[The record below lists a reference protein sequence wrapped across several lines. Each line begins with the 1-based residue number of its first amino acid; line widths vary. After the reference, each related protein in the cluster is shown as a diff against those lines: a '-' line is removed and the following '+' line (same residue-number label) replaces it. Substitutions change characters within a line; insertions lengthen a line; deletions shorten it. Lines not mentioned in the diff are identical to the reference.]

1 MNICVCMYMYVC
13 MYVYMYVY
21 VCVYVYIYICI
32 YVYVCIYIYIY
43 HARVLECGLRAFHS
57 LLSNTLERGG
67 GMIFFTKS
75 LSFIVWKLLI

>member
-13 MYVYMYVY
+13 MYVYMYIY
-21 VCVYVYIYICI
+21 VCVCVYIYICI
-32 YVYVCIYIYIY
+32 YVYVCIYIY

-67 GMIFFTKS
+67 MIFFTKS